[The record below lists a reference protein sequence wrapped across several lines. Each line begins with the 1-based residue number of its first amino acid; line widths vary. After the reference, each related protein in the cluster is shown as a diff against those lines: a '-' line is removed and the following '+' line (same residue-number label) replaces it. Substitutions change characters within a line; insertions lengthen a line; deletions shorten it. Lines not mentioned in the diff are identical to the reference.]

1 MKLTM
6 NKKVDFEAKFLKVD
20 AGVRYWDDAKVNG
33 VKDTDCE
40 ETANAPTVPC
50 AEHVGE
56 QNRVLRGSNWRWHPV
71 IDIDAGKIINWK
83 QGVTADIHYKV
94 CDDGIY
100 EVTDANG
107 NVISTLEGY
116 VPDIMCPADEGYG
129 DYIIMYVDED
139 GIIEGWDKRLISEFA
154 DIEND

>member
-20 AGVRYWDDAKVNG
+20 AGVRYWNDSKVNG
-33 VKDTDCE
+33 VNDTDCE
-40 ETANAPTVPC
+40 ETVGAPTVPC

-56 QNRVLRGSNWRWHPV
+56 QPGILLGSSWRWRPI
-71 IDIDAGKIINWK
+71 IDIDAGQIINWK

-116 VPDIMCPADEGYG
+116 VPDIMCPADERYG

-139 GIIEGWDKRLISEFA
+139 GIIEGWDKRLIGEFSNSEE
-154 DIEND
+154 D